1 MLQTQTR
8 THPPTVDVKPKL
20 QPVPEIFCSIN
31 QAPETIRSNI
41 EKNIQLGLPQVV
53 PYETQ
58 EDKVIAL
65 ALGGATLDTT
75 FDDLKNK
82 HDNGMPVVTVNGT
95 YKYCMDRG
103 IRPSA
108 FIMLD
113 SREFNHR
120 FIHKTHQDCKYL
132 ICSQCDPYVFEKLK
146 DNQVWIWHC
155 AGQEDN
161 EDLLKGQYNDD
172 FYPVMGG
179 STVALRAIHLL
190 RLLGFNKFEVYG
202 FDSCVIGHH
211 HAYEQKENDEED
223 VIDVIVADKEFKCTA
238 ANYHQAKEFVQMII
252 GTGEHYNLAIHGD
265 GLISH
270 IIKNPD
276 SLRKKEEVN

>member
-20 QPVPEIFCSIN
+20 QPVPEIFCSVN

-75 FDDLKNK
+75 FDNLKNK
-82 HDNGMPVVTVNGT
+82 YDSGMPVVTVNGT

-120 FIHKTHQDCKYL
+120 FIHKTHPDCKYL

-161 EDLLKGQYNDD
+161 EDLLKSQYNDD

-202 FDSCVIGHH
+202 FDSCIIGHH
-211 HAYEQKENDEED
+211 HAYEQEENDEEA

-252 GTGEHYNLAIHGD
+252 GTGEHYDLAIHGD

-276 SLRKKEEVN
+276 SLKKKEEVN